1 MGSSH
6 NGSLPGFGPRF
17 SLLQPQCSITEL
29 SLTTSGL
36 NIEFTH
42 QELADWFSASF
53 KSSTRLKL
61 NVEFS
66 SRMQNVFLCCCRRT
80 VPADH
85 CQVQFLMDSTA
96 TTQAVTIITSLAAFY
111 LPVTVMAI
119 LYFKIFLET
128 RKRQKELQ
136 NLQAGK

>member
-1 MGSSH
+1 
-6 NGSLPGFGPRF
+6 
-17 SLLQPQCSITEL
+17 
-29 SLTTSGL
+29 
-36 NIEFTH
+36 
-42 QELADWFSASF
+42 
-53 KSSTRLKL
+53 
-61 NVEFS
+61 
-66 SRMQNVFLCCCRRT
+66 
-80 VPADH
+80 
-85 CQVQFLMDSTA
+85 MDSTA